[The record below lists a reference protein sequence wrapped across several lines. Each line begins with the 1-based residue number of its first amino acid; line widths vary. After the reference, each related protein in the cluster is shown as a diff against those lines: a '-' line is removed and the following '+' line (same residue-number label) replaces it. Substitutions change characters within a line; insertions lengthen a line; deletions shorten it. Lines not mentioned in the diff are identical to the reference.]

1 MGIIVMIP
9 IKWKTKQEHQ
19 EFILMYQMKSK
30 SLTEDKQSVR
40 GCLPSFL

>member
-9 IKWKTKQEHQ
+9 MRWKTKTKEHQ

-30 SLTEDKQSVR
+30 SLTEDKQTVR
-40 GCLPSFL
+40 GCLP